1 MAETRA
7 TAARAERFVGR
18 SQRRTT
24 GAVAEGL
31 ATSESGLDRSA
42 IPAVRRAWVMSCR
55 SAIHGGP
62 MQFEEIVTQADQRP
76 FLLDPHEST
85 PQELAKSAG
94 VFDLSEHRFHD
105 RLASCVDGVP
115 PPR

>member
-24 GAVAEGL
+24 SAFAEGL
-31 ATSESGLDRSA
+31 ATSESGLGRSA

-62 MQFEEIVTQADQRP
+62 MQFEEIVAQADQRP

-85 PQELAKSAG
+85 PQELAE
-94 VFDLSEHRFHD
+94 VILF
-105 RLASCVDGVP
+105 LASDAASAVTGALLPVTG
-115 PPR
+115 RV